1 MSSAQDITRQSNSNL
16 ALAFFAL
23 PEPRRK
29 AISVFYAFCRQVDD
43 LADDA
48 HTPLKQRQQNLSLW
62 RAALRQ
68 PVAGEPSFAGEV
80 RSVIRDY
87 GVNLELLDDL
97 LDGVESDFQPVRFK
111 TFAELNHYCYRVA
124 SAVGLVSIEIFGYR
138 NPLTRR
144 YAYVLGQALQLTN
157 IIRDVEVDLRHGD
170 RIYLPLTELSQ
181 HGYSEEKLRRRIYD
195 QTFVSLLQAQ
205 ADRAHGFFREARRL
219 LPREDVRSMVAAELM
234 RCIYHALLRK
244 IEADRFRMF
253 YTRYNFTRVEKLWM
267 VARALASNRLGLK
280 P

>member
-1 MSSAQDITRQSNSNL
+1 MSSAEEITRRSNSNL

-29 AISVFYAFCRQVDD
+29 AMGVFYAFCRQVDD

-48 HTPLKQRQQNLSLW
+48 GIPLEQRRDALARW

-68 PVAGEPSFAGEV
+68 GIPGEPSFAGEV
-80 RSVIRDY
+80 RALIRAY
-87 GVNLELLDDL
+87 GVNLQLLDDL
-97 LDGVESDFQPVRFK
+97 LDGVESDFLPVRFN
-111 TFAELNHYCYRVA
+111 TFAELNQYCYQVA

-138 NPLTRR
+138 NPQTRR
-144 YAYVLGQALQLTN
+144 YAYLLGQALQLTN

-170 RIYLPLTELSQ
+170 RIYLPLTELAQ
-181 HGYSEEKLRRRIYD
+181 HGYSEEKLRQRVYD
-195 QTFVSLLQAQ
+195 RAFVSVLQAQ

-219 LPREDVRSMVAAELM
+219 LPREDVRAMVAAELM
-234 RCIYHALLRK
+234 RRIYQQLLRK

-253 YTRYNFTRVEKLWM
+253 YTRYRFTRAQKVWM
-267 VARALASNRLGLK
+267 VARAFASNRLGFK